1 MWSPISSGKPR
12 RILLV
17 DCNNFFVSC
26 ERVFN
31 PSLIGKPVVVLSN
44 NDGCVIARSNEA
56 KALDIPMGAPA
67 FQYVP
72 LFKKHNV
79 QVFSSNFSLYG
90 DMSSRVMHTLAQD
103 ATDLEV
109 YSVDEAFLHIID
121 FGKEDNTDYFAAQ
134 ALKLVRKVKQ
144 HTGIPI
150 SIGIAPTKTLA
161 KVANKIAKKNPH
173 GGGYFDI
180 TDRPDID
187 DLLDKVPVG
196 DIWGVGR
203 RYAKMLT
210 AHGITTAR
218 ALKYTDDAWA
228 RKKMTIIGL
237 RMVHELR
244 GIPCFAIDEEVEPNK
259 SFVVSRSFGQAT
271 TDADIVKEA
280 AAHHAATGALKL
292 RKQKLLASH
301 VSAFVLYRRPS
312 DTERSYMSASVALAE
327 PTHYSPT
334 IISAAKA
341 CIDKLFIPGLIYKK
355 AGIMLN
361 NLSST
366 DEEQLQIEANLPL
379 KTKQNSWMQAVDR
392 VTTKWGTDRLIFAAT
407 GIERPWAT
415 KKELRSACYTTSWQ
429 ELLTLD
435 LQGKTVD
442 PDRDQKD

>member
-1 MWSPISSGKPR
+1 M
-12 RILLV
+12 
-17 DCNNFFVSC
+17 
-26 ERVFN
+26 FN
-31 PSLIGKPVVVLSN
+31 PSLIGKPVVVLSS

-67 FQYVP
+67 FQYINF
-72 LFKKHNV
+72 FKKHNV
-79 QVFSSNFSLYG
+79 HLFSSNFCLYG
-90 DMSSRVMHTLAQD
+90 DMSSRVMHTLAQE

-109 YSVDEAFLHIID
+109 YSVDEAFLHIQD
-121 FGKEDNTDYFAAQ
+121 YKNEQNADYFKAH

-161 KVANKIAKKNPH
+161 KIANKIAKKNPAY
-173 GGGYFDI
+173 GNIFDI
-180 TDRPDID
+180 TDCATID
-187 DLLDKVPVG
+187 DILEKIPVS

-203 RYAKMLT
+203 RYAKMLIS
-210 AHGITTAR
+210 HGITTAR
-218 ALKYTDDAWA
+218 GLKYADDVWV
-228 RKKMTIIGL
+228 RKKMTVIGL
-237 RMVHELR
+237 QMVHELR
-244 GIPCFAIDEEVEPNK
+244 GIPCFAIDEEVETNK
-259 SFVVSRSFGQAT
+259 SFVVSRSFGQST
-271 TDADIVKEA
+271 SDPQLVKEA
-280 AAHHAATGALKL
+280 TAHHAEHGARKL

-301 VSAFVLYRRPS
+301 VSAFVLYRRPQ

-327 PTHYSPT
+327 PTNYSPT
-334 IISAAKA
+334 IISAAKT

-361 NLSST
+361 DLSLA
-366 DEEQLQIEANLPL
+366 EQEQLQIEANLPL
-379 KTKQNSWMQAVDR
+379 KAKQKAYMQAVDL

-407 GIERPWAT
+407 GIERPWTT

-442 PDRDQKD
+442 PERDPHSY